1 MALDVVWCG
10 LEWSHQWL
18 QVPSSRWGGNQ
29 SPLRR
34 HHHHHHHHHRQDMN
48 NTWWNF
54 FIHSFCSISWFGKDV
69 VELSVCRSD
78 WLQCIVFFFCC
89 WTVVLAVPETHILIQ
104 FKAAWLVGCRY
115 NFEGFFLNPCR
126 ALGSPLS
133 WFLISSEFEL
143 TTIFNLSL
151 SFSTNFHTTWATMEQ
166 LLKGVKKTKCL
177 STAHI

>member
-1 MALDVVWCG
+1 MMLIIMMVNASGMSDQFKLWCWKW
-10 LEWSHQWL
+10 LLKFFQDFVNFWSWS
-18 QVPSSRWGGNQ
+18 PNSTFQ
-29 SPLRR
+29 SKSETL
-34 HHHHHHHHHRQDMN
+34 
-48 NTWWNF
+48 
-54 FIHSFCSISWFGKDV
+54 
-69 VELSVCRSD
+69 
-78 WLQCIVFFFCC
+78 LQCFVFFFVAV
-89 WTVVLAVPETHILIQ
+89 VVLVVPETHILIQ